1 MATLKDLLGIELT
14 SDLSEEDLVNAIQNK
29 LSDNVGA
36 SESEKNLKSMIS
48 KRNSEIADL
57 KNKLKERMTAEEAAE
72 AERAEHIKTLEAEV
86 ASYRREKD
94 ISGQYADYISLGF
107 DEGLAMETATAL
119 VDGDLNK
126 VTTNL
131 KKFVTGLVQDTQK
144 QTLANAMKNISA
156 PEGGDST
163 RVYTKE
169 DLNKMSGQERLKFY
183 KEHPEEYAQIYSDK

>member
-1 MATLKDLLGIELT
+1 MATLKELLGIELNENLT
-14 SDLSEEDLVNAIQNK
+14 EDDLVSAIQAK
-29 LSDNVGA
+29 LSQTDT
-36 SESEKNLKSMIS
+36 SESEKSLKNMIS
-48 KRNSEIADL
+48 KRNSEIAEL
-57 KNKLKERMTAEEAAE
+57 KTKLKDRMTAEEQAE
-72 AERAEHIKTLEAEV
+72 AERAERISSLEAEV

-94 ISGQYADYISLGF
+94 INAQYADYIGLGF
-107 DEGLAMETATAL
+107 GEDLAMETATAL
-119 VDGDLNK
+119 VDGDLKK
-126 VTTNL
+126 VTSNL
-131 KKFVTGLVQDTQK
+131 KSFVTDLVQDTQK